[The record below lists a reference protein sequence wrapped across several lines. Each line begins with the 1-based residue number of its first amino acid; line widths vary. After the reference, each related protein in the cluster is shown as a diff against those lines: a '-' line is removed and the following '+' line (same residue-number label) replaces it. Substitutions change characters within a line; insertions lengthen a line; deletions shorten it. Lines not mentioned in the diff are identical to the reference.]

1 MTVEQ
6 VSLPATED
14 LYEHAACGLLITLP
28 NGTIER
34 ANLTF
39 CRWLGLERDAVLGR
53 RFQDLLSL
61 AGKAFL
67 QTHWAPTL
75 QSQGSIAEVKVE
87 LIHADGR
94 PIPMMLNA
102 VRREYPTGFLHEVA
116 VFMAEERNKYEREL
130 LAARKIAEELLQQ
143 QMTVQSELTSARNR
157 LRLAHAEAEIRAIF
171 AEQMIGIVSHD
182 LRNPLAAIK
191 MAAGLLER
199 TPLESRQERILGHIN
214 HSTDRADRMIVDL
227 LDFTHARVGSGITV
241 VPQPIDFHAVVAR
254 GVEEL
259 RQVFPGRVLTHRSE
273 GQGAC
278 SADPDRLL
286 QMLGNLVS
294 NAISYGTEDG
304 EVLITSS
311 FDTWMIKLSV
321 HNLGEPIPMEKVD
334 DLYEPVVRVVSDS
347 DETRT
352 VGLGLFIV
360 REIVRAH
367 LGDVTVRSS
376 AEEGTTFIVAFP
388 RPPAKTGG

>member
-1 MTVEQ
+1 MPVEQ
-6 VSLPATED
+6 VSLPVTEE
-14 LYEHAACGLLITLP
+14 LYEHAACGLLVTLP

-39 CRWLGLERDAVLGR
+39 CRWLGLTREAVLGR
-53 RFQDLLSL
+53 RFQDLLNV
-61 AGKAFL
+61 AGKVFL
-67 QTHWAPTL
+67 QTHWAPML
-75 QSQGSIAEVKVE
+75 QTQGSIAEVKVE
-87 LIHADGR
+87 LIHADGH
-94 PIPMMLNA
+94 PVPMMLNA
-102 VRREYPTGFLHEVA
+102 VRREYPSGFLHEVA
-116 VFMAEERNKYEREL
+116 VFLAEERNKYEREL
-130 LAARKIAEELLQQ
+130 LAAHKLAEELLQH
-143 QMTVQSELTSARNR
+143 QMTVQTELTSARNR

-199 TPLESRQERILGHIN
+199 TQLESRQERILGHIN

-241 VPQPIDFHAVVAR
+241 ALQPIDLHTVIAR

-259 RQVFPGRVLTHRSE
+259 RQVFPERVLMHRSE
-273 GQGAC
+273 GEGAC
-278 SADPDRLL
+278 VADPDRLL

-294 NAISYGTEDG
+294 NAVAYGAQGSDII
-304 EVLITSS
+304 ITSS
-311 FDTWMIKLSV
+311 FDTYVIRLSV
-321 HNLGEPIPMEKVD
+321 HNFGEPIPMEKVD
-334 DLYEPVVRVVSDS
+334 DLYEPVVRIVSDS

-367 LGDVTVRSS
+367 LGEVTVRSS
-376 AEEGTTFIVAFP
+376 VQEGTTFTATFP
-388 RPPAKTGG
+388 RPAA

>member
-1 MTVEQ
+1 MSLEQ
-6 VSLPATED
+6 VTLPLTED
-14 LYEHAACGLLITLP
+14 LYEHAACGLVVTLP

-34 ANLTF
+34 VNLTF
-39 CRWLGLERDAVLGR
+39 CRWLGLEREAVVGR
-53 RFQDLLSL
+53 RFQDLLNL
-61 AGKAFL
+61 AGKVFL
-67 QTHWAPTL
+67 QTHWAPLL

-87 LIHADGR
+87 LLHADGH
-94 PIPMMLNA
+94 PVPMMLNA
-102 VRREYPTGFLHEVA
+102 VRREYPSGFLHEVA
-116 VFMAEERNKYEREL
+116 VFLAEERNKYEREL
-130 LAARKIAEELLQQ
+130 LASRKMAEELLQQ
-143 QMTVQSELTSARNR
+143 QMTVQTELTSARNR

-199 TPLESRQERILGHIN
+199 TPLESRQERILGHIH
-214 HSTDRADRMIVDL
+214 HSTDRAERMIVDL
-227 LDFTHARVGSGITV
+227 LDFTHARVGSGINV
-241 VPQPIDFHAVVAR
+241 VPQSVDLHALIAR

-259 RQVFPGRVLTHRSE
+259 RQAFPDRVLTHRSE
-273 GQGAC
+273 GEGAC
-278 SADPDRLL
+278 VADPDRLL
-286 QMLGNLVS
+286 QMLSNLVS
-294 NAISYGTEDG
+294 NAVNYGADHS

-311 FDTWMIKLSV
+311 FETYLIKLSV
-321 HNLGEPIPMEKVD
+321 HNEGEPIPMEKVD

-367 LGDVTVRSS
+367 LGDVTVNSS
-376 AEEGTTFIVAFP
+376 AQAGTTFTVAFP
-388 RPPAKTGG
+388 RPTAKS

>member
-1 MTVEQ
+1 MLLEQ
-6 VSLPATED
+6 ESLPATGE
-14 LYEHAACGLLITLP
+14 LYEHAACGLLVTLP

-39 CRWLGLERDAVLGR
+39 CRWLGLEREAVIGR
-53 RFQDLLSL
+53 RFQDLLNL
-61 AGKAFL
+61 AGKVFL
-67 QTHWAPTL
+67 QTHWAPLL
-75 QSQGSIAEVKVE
+75 QTQGSIVEVKVE

-94 PIPMMLNA
+94 SVPMMLNA
-102 VRREYPTGFLHEVA
+102 IRREYPSGFLHEVA
-116 VFMAEERNKYEREL
+116 VFLAEERNKYEREL
-130 LAARKIAEELLQQ
+130 LAARKLAEELLQH

-199 TPLESRQERILGHIN
+199 TKLESRQERILGHIH
-214 HSTDRADRMIVDL
+214 HSTDRAERMIVDL

-241 VPQPIDFHAVVAR
+241 VPQLIDLHAVVAR

-259 RQVFPGRVLTHRSE
+259 RQVFPHRVLVHRSE

-286 QMLGNLVS
+286 QVLGNLVS
-294 NAISYGTEDG
+294 NAVNYGEDG
-304 EVLITSS
+304 SDILITSS
-311 FDTWMIKLSV
+311 FETYLIKLSV
-321 HNLGEPIPMEKVD
+321 HNFGEPIPLEKVD
-334 DLYEPVVRVVSDS
+334 DLYEPVMHVVSDS

-360 REIVRAH
+360 REIIRAH
-367 LGDVTVRSS
+367 LGEITVSS
-376 AEEGTTFIVAFP
+376 STNAGTTFTVAFP
-388 RPPAKTGG
+388 RPVV